1 MPKPAINR
9 DTVSGEAL
17 FILCNLR
24 ENGRLGR
31 SNKLAEVKAALEPS
45 VSLEFDTYFF
55 FLRKFHYIAMDRE
68 AQLKLTEQGERV
80 AAGDLQDRFTT
91 EVGEFFADQLGS
103 SDEDDTSVPAITD
116 EPLSM
121 PPPPPE
127 LLLDEAEMMVPA
139 PLPSIP
145 ARASR
150 AAIPVLEVTAPQST
164 PFVLPP
170 APAAEARRE
179 ATLIVSAPLASTTP
193 SHGSA
198 PLPSITSP
206 LAAAPMPPP
215 AAPAPAAPAATSSAS
230 KGTELDLRYQKFDPI
245 GTGPLGTV
253 FKGRFTAL
261 GLDICLKELK
271 DIFGYFS
278 FLQRGEVLRRL
289 KKELCAQAQVR
300 HPGVVQVV
308 DQNVDTTR
316 PYFVLE
322 LMHGNLRER
331 LDASG
336 GNGVPVPLALRAFLQ
351 LAYGLRAAH
360 AAGLTHHN
368 LKPENVLFDAYG
380 NAKLADF
387 GLGRVV
393 EVDATKG
400 MPQVFMGTGGMAYM
414 APELMNWGPKEPGPA
429 ADVYGL
435 GILLYE
441 MLTGQ
446 IPGRRS
452 AMPSEVNPEAPSGL
466 DHLFDKSTQDRRDQR
481 YPDVDA
487 MLEDFYT
494 AFPDKEFLVRGDLI
508 LSSDVPKE

>member
-1 MPKPAINR
+1 
-9 DTVSGEAL
+9 VL
-17 FILCNLR
+17 
-24 ENGRLGR
+24 
-31 SNKLAEVKAALEPS
+31 
-45 VSLEFDTYFF
+45 
-55 FLRKFHYIAMDRE
+55 
-68 AQLKLTEQGERV
+68 
-80 AAGDLQDRFTT
+80 
-91 EVGEFFADQLGS
+91 
-103 SDEDDTSVPAITD
+103 
-116 EPLSM
+116 
-121 PPPPPE
+121 PP
-127 LLLDEAEMMVPA
+127 
-139 PLPSIP
+139 PLPSAPPAPPPSMAP
-145 ARASR
+145 ARPSR
-150 AAIPVLEVTAPQST
+150 TAMPALEVTAPQAA
-164 PFVLPP
+164 PIPLPP
-170 APAAEARRE
+170 APEARRE
-179 ATLIVSAPLASTTP
+179 ATIIAPAPFGNTTP
-193 SHGSA
+193 PPGSA

-215 AAPAPAAPAATSSAS
+215 AAPAPAAPAAASSAP
-230 KGTELDLRYQKFDPI
+230 KGAELDLRYQKFDPI

-253 FKGRFTAL
+253 FKGRVTAL

-308 DQNVDTTR
+308 DQNVDAAR

-322 LMHGNLRER
+322 LMHGSLRER
-331 LDASG
+331 LDAGG
-336 GNGVPVPLALRAFLQ
+336 GNGVPVSLALRAFLQ
-351 LAYGLRAAH
+351 MAYGLRAAH

-400 MPQVFMGTGGMAYM
+400 MPQVFMGTGGMSYM
-414 APELMNWGPKEPGPA
+414 APELMNRGAKEPGA
-429 ADVYGL
+429 SADVYGL

-452 AMPSEVNPEAPSGL
+452 ALPSEVNPEAPSGL
-466 DHLFDKSTQDRRDQR
+466 DQLFDKATQDKRDQR

-487 MLEDFYT
+487 MLEDFYK
-494 AFPDKEFLVRGDLI
+494 AFPEREFLARGDLV
-508 LSSDVPKE
+508 LSSDAPKE